1 MQSAEAILNLFF
13 FTLWIDTL
21 KDAPLCGWDTGTRTL
36 LHSDI
41 SMGVKCVLNIFVAV
55 AVCNMCFTLET
66 FYGKK
71 KLRPLFVLWLQF
83 FTRFEQVNLVS
94 NK

>member
-1 MQSAEAILNLFF
+1 MTEGQEASQ
-13 FTLWIDTL
+13 TIDRMVYFL
-21 KDAPLCGWDTGTRTL
+21 Y
-36 LHSDI
+36 DI